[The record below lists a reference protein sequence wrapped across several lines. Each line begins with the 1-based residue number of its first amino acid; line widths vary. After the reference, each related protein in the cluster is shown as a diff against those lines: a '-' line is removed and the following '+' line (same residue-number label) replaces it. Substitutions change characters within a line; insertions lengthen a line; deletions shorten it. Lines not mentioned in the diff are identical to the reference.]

1 MNAGWPLAAVL
12 FVSGAV
18 VTFAEQHVTAA
29 AAADDVDVVFA
40 KVLQCAVDVAVGQCA
55 EADEPAVILSAV
67 EVLEI
72 DVLVVSDVAV
82 AVAVDAEPQAQ
93 PTAVAREH
101 CFVGD

>member
-1 MNAGWPLAAVL
+1 M
-12 FVSGAV
+12 
-18 VTFAEQHVTAA
+18 TFAELHVTAA
-29 AAADDVDVVFA
+29 AAVADVFA
-40 KVLQCAVDVAVGQCA
+40 KVLQCAVGVAVGQGA
-55 EADEPAVILSAV
+55 EAGELAEILSAV

-72 DVLVVSDVAV
+72 DVLVVRDVAV

>member
-1 MNAGWPLAAVL
+1 MFAELHVAAVA
-12 FVSGAV
+12 AV
-18 VTFAEQHVTAA
+18 
-29 AAADDVDVVFA
+29 DDVGVAFA

-55 EADEPAVILSAV
+55 EADELAVILSAV

-72 DVLVVSDVAV
+72 DVLVVRDV
-82 AVAVDAEPQAQ
+82 AVAVDAGPRGQ